1 MAALGLILLFWGGA
15 ATVQPDAR
23 VLAQARS
30 LLEQQEF
37 ASVLDAL
44 DAAGPKGAHP
54 ALLRLRA
61 DAYVGLLDYVSA
73 VEMLEGAGPEPDALV
88 LRIRLLA
95 MLSRDD
101 EARAALNE
109 LLALDEDLPRSSRF
123 ELGAQL
129 RESGLVPES
138 RRVLGPPA
146 LGEPLA
152 VTLERGRLRLAEDDV
167 EGALPL
173 LETAASAPASPA
185 GAAYELGRALAL
197 LGRREEAVSWLRRA
211 VAESPED
218 SEARFR
224 LGQLLAQDPDADRA
238 AEGQRLLSGY
248 EENRLRARRRDL
260 LLAAVYDHRVVA
272 GSVVDGTP
280 GAAAGQGR
288 NDWVELLGL
297 LLDGGDHV
305 EATRVAQAASVR
317 YPGDPAFEIGRARAH
332 LLSGNPAAAAEVL
345 APLVP
350 GSGETLE
357 GASLSAARWLADARL
372 RGGDP
377 AAAAALF
384 SRVLDAGGDGVS
396 PRIRAAAATAFAMS
410 GDPARALTLF
420 DEVLDRTPGPARAG
434 PLSDSALVLE
444 MLGRPGEAESR
455 YRQSLEAD
463 PAHTAASLGLAELL
477 LRAGRSG
484 EAAQVLRSA
493 LEHAPGDPALRD
505 LLSRAVPGGGQGSS
519 GGFRAVPSRS
529 VISPQASPES
539 TSVLSSPARSAC
551 TSPDAETLRWT
562 VSVSGSLASESSPA
576 SVTASV
582 QAAPSPGSCSAPRSS
597 ALVEFSL

>member
-1 MAALGLILLFWGGA
+1 MAALALILLFWGGA

-37 ASVLDAL
+37 ASVLDLL
-44 DAAGPKGAHP
+44 DAAGPNGAHS

-61 DAYVGLLDYVSA
+61 DAFVGLLDYVSA
-73 VEMLEGAGPEPDALV
+73 VEMLEGAGPEPDALA

-101 EARAALNE
+101 EARAAVNE

-123 ELGAQL
+123 ELAAQL

-138 RRVLGPPA
+138 RRVLGPPVP
-146 LGEPLA
+146 GEPLA
-152 VTLERGRLRLAEDDV
+152 VTLERARLRLAEDDV

-173 LETAASAPASPA
+173 LETAASAPTSPA

-197 LGRREEAVSWLRRA
+197 LGRREEAASWLRRA

-248 EENRLRARRRDL
+248 EESRLRARRRDL
-260 LLAAVYDHRVVA
+260 LLAAVWDRRVVA
-272 GSVVDGTP
+272 GSGADQTP
-280 GAAAGQGR
+280 GLAAGEGR

-297 LLDGGDHV
+297 LLDSGERV
-305 EATRVAQAASVR
+305 EAARVVKAAAAR
-317 YPGDPAFEIGRARAH
+317 YPGDPAFDIGQARLH
-332 LLSGNPAAAAEVL
+332 LLSGDPGAAAAVL

-350 GSGETLE
+350 APGEPLD

-372 RGGDP
+372 RAGDP
-377 AAAAALF
+377 AASATLF
-384 SRVLDAGGDGVS
+384 DRVLEAGGDRVS

-410 GDPARALTLF
+410 GDLPRALTLF
-420 DEVLDRTPGPARAG
+420 DQVLERTPGSARAG
-434 PLSDSALVLE
+434 PLADSALVLE
-444 MLGRPGEAESR
+444 MLGRPAEAEGR

-463 PAHTAASLGLAELL
+463 PIHVAASLGLAELL
-477 LRAGRSG
+477 LRAGRNG
-484 EAAQVLRSA
+484 EAAEVLRAA
-493 LEHAPGDPALRD
+493 LEHASDDAALRE
-505 LLSRAVPGGGQGSS
+505 LLSRAAPPGARQGSAD
-519 GGFRAVPSRS
+519 GVRAAASRP
-529 VISPQASPES
+529 VISDQASADR
-539 TSVLSSPARSAC
+539 TRARSSPARSA
-551 TSPDAETLRWT
+551 
-562 VSVSGSLASESSPA
+562 
-576 SVTASV
+576 
-582 QAAPSPGSCSAPRSS
+582 
-597 ALVEFSL
+597 